1 MNRYEKITLK
11 EFLKAFGVSSAIF
24 GGVCLFFILII
35 FLSSGEETFKPTQ
48 PVVVDTYEN
57 CDIIRWSTSQ
67 MSEYKYFLKCNE

>member
-1 MNRYEKITLK
+1 MTEDDKIALK
-11 EFLKAFGVSSAIF
+11 EILKAFGVTSAIF

-35 FLSSGEETFKPTQ
+35 SLTSDEETLQPTK

-67 MSEYKYFLKCNE
+67 MDEYKYFLKCNE